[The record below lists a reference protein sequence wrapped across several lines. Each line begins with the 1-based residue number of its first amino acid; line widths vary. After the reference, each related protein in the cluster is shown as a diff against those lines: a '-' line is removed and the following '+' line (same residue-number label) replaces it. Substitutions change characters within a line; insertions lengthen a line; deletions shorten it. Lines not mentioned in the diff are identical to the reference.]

1 MEIAI
6 VYIFAPIENKRLVGA
21 AAWRIGRSGSR
32 LVCSHEITSM
42 TALPSTNGRLYRD
55 SVMAQ
60 LQAWPAKKPTMIQK
74 ALPPPLLRI
83 DYEDLRIGSA
93 TPDTTLHMQK
103 KSI

>member
-60 LQAWPAKKPTMIQK
+60 LQASQETNNDSEGSPAT
-74 ALPPPLLRI
+74 AF
-83 DYEDLRIGSA
+83 ED
-93 TPDTTLHMQK
+93 
-103 KSI
+103 